1 MRCISLEQ
9 SPPKNAFSV
18 SEISSEEQVD
28 ERALLKQI
36 RLQQNIFTQPV
47 KKYVFFDCNLLHLY
61 FIHF

>member
-47 KKYVFFDCNLLHLY
+47 KIEFLML
-61 FIHF
+61 

>member
-47 KKYVFFDCNLLHLY
+47 KIKSFRLY
-61 FIHF
+61 LSKNKNKLK

>member
-47 KKYVFFDCNLLHLY
+47 KIKSLNLWKRLFLSNH
-61 FIHF
+61 

>member
-1 MRCISLEQ
+1 MVKSKKKSTTMRCISLEQ

-47 KKYVFFDCNLLHLY
+47 KIKSLML
-61 FIHF
+61 

>member
-47 KKYVFFDCNLLHLY
+47 KIKSLNLLKRLFLSNH
-61 FIHF
+61 